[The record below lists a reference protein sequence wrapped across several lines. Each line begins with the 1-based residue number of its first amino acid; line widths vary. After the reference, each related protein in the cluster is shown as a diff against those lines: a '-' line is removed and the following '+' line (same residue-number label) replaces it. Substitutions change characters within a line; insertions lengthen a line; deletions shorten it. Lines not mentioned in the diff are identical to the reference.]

1 MAGTEGSLQRLI
13 KTPRTALVRASGQWY
28 HRGLRCC
35 CYQPCGTTERS
46 IFLKSRTPEL
56 NLFFFQHLKY
66 DNVQNVINYYCFIA
80 SDCWSKKIDFFF
92 RFFYLEQRS
101 LHYRFADKSPFN
113 WKDLIPK
120 NKITIC
126 NVLEAI
132 QFSQTCVEADLPPL
146 KKRVS
151 THNLLCVLT

>member
-28 HRGLRCC
+28 HQGLRCC
-35 CYQPCGTTERS
+35 CWQPSDHRMVHFSWSQEPQNSICSSSNTWNTTISKMWS
-46 IFLKSRTPEL
+46 IIIVLLLLTVDPKNR
-56 NLFFFQHLKY
+56 
-66 DNVQNVINYYCFIA
+66 
-80 SDCWSKKIDFFF
+80 FFF

-113 WKDLIPK
+113 WKDLIQK

-132 QFSQTCVEADLPPL
+132 QFSQTSVEADLPPL